1 VEMVRL
7 AVAGL
12 PAGGMYA
19 LAALGIVL
27 IYRATGTINF
37 AQGAVATA
45 SAFVFDL
52 AWTEHDLPVLV
63 AALAALAVAFA
74 FGLALERLARAIGHG
89 NVLAQVIAT
98 LGVQGVILAGC
109 ERIFGQEARVVPTY
123 FPSGSIN
130 VAGVFIS
137 YDQLAVIVAAAA
149 LSATV
154 GLALTRTGLGTSVR
168 AVSQNRLAASLA
180 GLPVQRIEGI
190 SWAAGTVLAGLAG
203 ILLAPLL
210 FLDTYRLSVFFLV
223 KPLAAAVVG
232 GLVSLPLA
240 FGAGITIGV
249 AEGVLSRYTALP
261 GLTETVPFVMMLA
274 ALLVRRSF
282 RSELSPAPL
291 SKNPAIRPGTGRFWP
306 GVTALCAM
314 VAVVPA
320 LSPAQTVTLRL
331 TISFTLLALS
341 LVVLTGWVGQ
351 VSLAQGAFFG
361 LGAFMAATLGNRAGL
376 PFGVVLVAA
385 PVCVVPFAV
394 IVGLPAVRFRGLLLA
409 VVTLAFG
416 SLCSASL
423 FEWKTFTGGLDG
435 SHLPSPSLFG
445 VDLSGDRYTFVCLAV
460 GGLVFAGARNLAR
473 FRCGGPLFGVR
484 ESEDGAQAL
493 GIGVTA
499 TKLIAFGISGA
510 IAGLGGT
517 LFGYTTGFVSG
528 AQFTPVLS
536 ATIFAVTV
544 VAGVESLWGAVLAG
558 AIFTV
563 PSGETV
569 QLLASIAVIVVLVFL
584 PGGLTEARR
593 RFIRPAIR
601 RRGADVVSAGETPVE
616 RQDEV
621 VMAPAPR

>member
-1 VEMVRL
+1 V
-7 AVAGL
+7 
-12 PAGGMYA
+12 
-19 LAALGIVL
+19 
-27 IYRATGTINF
+27 
-37 AQGAVATA
+37 
-45 SAFVFDL
+45 AFVL
-52 AWTEHDLPVLV
+52 
-63 AALAALAVAFA
+63 
-74 FGLALERLARAIGHG
+74 GLLLERLARIIGHG
-89 NVLAQVIAT
+89 NVLAQVM
-98 LGVQGVILAGC
+98 GVILAAC

-123 FPSGSIN
+123 FPSGSIK

-137 YDQLAVIVAAAA
+137 YDQLAVILAAAGLA
-149 LSATV
+149 AGL

-180 GLPVQRIEGI
+180 GLPVQRIEAV
-190 SWAAGTVLAGLAG
+190 SWAAGTLLAGLAG

-240 FGAGITIGV
+240 FGAGLTIGV
-249 AEGVLSRYTALP
+249 AEGVLTRFTTLP
-261 GLTETVPFVMMLA
+261 GLTETVPFVMMLV

-282 RSELSPAPL
+282 RLELSPAPL
-291 SKNPAIRPGTGRFWP
+291 SKAPAVRPGTGRFWP
-306 GVTALCAM
+306 GVVCLAAV
-314 VAVVPA
+314 VAVVPM
-320 LSPAQTVTLRL
+320 LNPSQTVTLRL
-331 TISFTLLALS
+331 TVSFSLLALS

-376 PFGVVLVAA
+376 PFGVVLLAA
-385 PVCVVPFAV
+385 PACVVPFAV

-435 SHLPSPSLFG
+435 SHLPDPSLFG
-445 VDLSGDRYTFVCLAV
+445 VDLSGDRYTFVCLAL
-460 GGLVFAGARNLAR
+460 GALAFACVRNVAR

-499 TKLIAFGISGA
+499 TKLIGFGISGA

-517 LFGYTTGFVSG
+517 LFGYTTEFVSG

-558 AIFTV
+558 IIFTV

-569 QLLASIAVIVVLVFL
+569 QLLASVAVILVLVFL
-584 PGGLTEARR
+584 PGGLTDLRR
-593 RFIRPAIR
+593 RLPTVALWRSPA
-601 RRGADVVSAGETPVE
+601 TPP
-616 RQDEV
+616 
-621 VMAPAPR
+621 VMAEVRR